1 MGDRYEKK
9 SSGDGIEDLSKKLTQ
24 DLRRHIRGMG
34 AYAILS
40 PEWCKMADN
49 LGRIANISEMEKK
62 LPRENEDATLWE
74 TEELALRYV
83 LEDGKLNLCLRN
95 LVEFKQYQR
104 EQQLNG
110 KLESAD
116 DNIKEKMMNF
126 EKGCGVML
134 KNAWLHVEALQT
146 TDLPLLINFTGD
158 VLEHCLKEAAL
169 FKDFKTFD
177 WRQEGIVVHYIHGLT
192 KRLDD
197 IAEDRVMPIIEERN
211 IFMMIVEYLPLFADK
226 FSEEDMLVA
235 LEALAMVVDSEDMR
249 TNRDRYIKD
258 DREREDVIKLRELCD
273 DYMDEMDTRRK
284 IRPLLD
290 CIEGCKRTL
299 MK

>member
-1 MGDRYEKK
+1 MSDRYETK
-9 SSGDGIEDLSKKLTQ
+9 SSGDGIEDLSKKLTN

-34 AYAILS
+34 AYQILS
-40 PEWCKMADN
+40 DEWKKMADN

-95 LVEFKQYQR
+95 LVDFKEYQR
-104 EQQLNG
+104 DVQLNKKDEG
-110 KLESAD
+110 D
-116 DNIKEKMMNF
+116 DAIKEKMMHF

-146 TDLPLLINFTGD
+146 TDLPLLINFCAD
-158 VLEHCLKEAAL
+158 ILQHALKHPEI
-169 FKDFKTFD
+169 FKDFKSFE
-177 WRQEGIVVHYIHGLT
+177 WRQEGIVTHYLHGLT
-192 KRLDD
+192 KRLED
-197 IAEDRVMPIIEERN
+197 IEEHRVMPIMEEREV
-211 IFMMIVEYLPLFADK
+211 FSMLVQYLPLYADK
-226 FSEEDMLVA
+226 FGEQDMLVA
-235 LEALAMVVDSEDMR
+235 LEACAMIVDTEDMR
-249 TNRDRYIKD
+249 THKDRYIRD
-258 DREREDVIKLRELCD
+258 DNEREAVVKLRDLCD
-273 DYMDEMDTRRK
+273 DYMDDLDTRRK

-290 CIEGCKRTL
+290 CIDACKRVL